1 MTQLTRHLAVSG
13 AQSCYCFS
21 FRLFQDTIQDLLSVA
36 NFGRFEV
43 EDYGGVVK
51 CGLSICRTR
60 SRTISPNPYQSRLLH
75 VLMLQPGVTVL
86 VSLSALGV
94 CDKTRRRSMTRPYPP
109 KTRSGQKPG
118 SNMHKTI
125 SFP

>member
-43 EDYGGVVK
+43 EDYGGVVEVESEHLAHEVSDDLVQSLPVQIFP
-51 CGLSICRTR
+51 CFDASTCCYR
-60 SRTISPNPYQSRLLH
+60 SRLAL
-75 VLMLQPGVTVL
+75 
-86 VSLSALGV
+86 SLGCL
-94 CDKTRRRSMTRPYPP
+94 
-109 KTRSGQKPG
+109 
-118 SNMHKTI
+118 
-125 SFP
+125 